1 MSFPL
6 YNTFKNN
13 NNITNNELTNNEK
26 EELINMIDSFQK
38 NEHKSHELIYA
49 LIRSHQLEDKTT
61 AYTPLPYECKEQKSG
76 IKFNISKLPPKLQ
89 QILYFFCK
97 KHIEELKSEESI
109 KRF

>member
-13 NNITNNELTNNEK
+13 TDITNEELTLNQK
-26 EELINMIDSFQK
+26 EELITMIDSFSK

-49 LIRSHQLEDKTT
+49 LIRSHQLEDDSIT
-61 AYTPLPYECKEQKSG
+61 YTSLPYECKEQKSG

-89 QILYFFCK
+89 QILYVFSK
-97 KHIEELKSEESI
+97 KHVEELKSEQSV

>member
-13 NNITNNELTNNEK
+13 SDITNKELTLNEK
-26 EELINMIDSFQK
+26 EELITMIDSFQK

-49 LIRSHQLEDKTT
+49 LIRCHQLEDDSIT
-61 AYTPLPYECKEQKSG
+61 YTSLPYECKEQKSG
-76 IKFNISKLPPKLQ
+76 IKFNVSKLPAKLQ
-89 QILYFFCK
+89 QILYAFSK
-97 KHIEELKSEESI
+97 KHVEELKSEQSV